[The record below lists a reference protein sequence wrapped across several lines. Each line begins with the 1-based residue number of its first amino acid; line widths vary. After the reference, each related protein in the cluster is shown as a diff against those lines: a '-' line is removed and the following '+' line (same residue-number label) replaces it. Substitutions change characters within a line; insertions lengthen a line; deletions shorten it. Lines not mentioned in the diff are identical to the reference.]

1 MWTCPNHIWNVA
13 NQWCFSF
20 TRPLSSSILSVIFFS
35 WRCQIFCRWM
45 FFFTSGMHL
54 HERNHDIVKLFVKRW
69 SFPASFWA
77 LVWIRESQ
85 FLSDNAQFIIIVM
98 IKWLFFKS
106 VIVVFLIQRIY
117 SRPSSEISS
126 RDHRV
131 PIEMTTYNGKSS
143 LEIYPRVRSWSHD
156 FDAFISNLWPPDTWE
171 RTIPSVVLCI
181 TLWAYSSM
189 SRPILQQCL
198 WSILPSCACLA
209 SCLLP
214 LSLSSYSMK
223 SFRTFRGLHQS
234 DRLSWSNFSVPVING
249 LFSKFYLSSTFQKI
263 NWNTHMLF
271 DSRMICYSNLR
282 DAAHT
287 VSEHIERGPFFGKNR
302 MTRDLLLAIT
312 GIDVSSWTETLT
324 SIFFFYR
331 FFLFEPVW

>member
-1 MWTCPNHIWNVA
+1 MTF
-13 NQWCFSF
+13 FSS
-20 TRPLSSSILSVIFFS
+20 PSSSFFYTKNIF
-35 WRCQIFCRWM
+35 
-45 FFFTSGMHL
+45 
-54 HERNHDIVKLFVKRW
+54 
-69 SFPASFWA
+69 ASFVGD
-77 LVWIRESQ
+77 L
-85 FLSDNAQFIIIVM
+85 
-98 IKWLFFKS
+98 
-106 VIVVFLIQRIY
+106 
-117 SRPSSEISS
+117 S

-156 FDAFISNLWPPDTWE
+156 FDPFISNLWPPDTWE

-189 SRPILQQCL
+189 SRRILQQCL

-214 LSLSSYSMK
+214 LSRSSYPMK

-234 DRLSWSNFSVPVING
+234 DRLSWSNFSVSVING
-249 LFSKFYLSSTFQKI
+249 LFSKYNLSSTFQKI

-287 VSEHIERGPFFGKNR
+287 VSEHIERWPFFWKKSHD
-302 MTRDLLLAIT
+302 TRPPTCHHRDWCVFVS
-312 GIDVSSWTETLT
+312 GDFDVN
-324 SIFFFYR
+324 FFFLL
-331 FFLFEPVW
+331 FFVRSRMIACFWPRLFKSFWV